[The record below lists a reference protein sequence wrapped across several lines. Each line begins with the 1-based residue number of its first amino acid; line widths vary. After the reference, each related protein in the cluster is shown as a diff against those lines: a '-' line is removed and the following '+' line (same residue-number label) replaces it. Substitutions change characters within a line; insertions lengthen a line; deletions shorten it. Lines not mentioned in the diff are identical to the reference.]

1 MCSAVSARFGDIRF
15 RSRSSET
22 DMKIRWKSWDET
34 AVRTPIEVLERDV
47 RTGDWVLA
55 QQVLAH
61 LHEVLERANTC

>member
-1 MCSAVSARFGDIRF
+1 
-15 RSRSSET
+15 
-22 DMKIRWKSWDET
+22 MKIRWKSWDET